1 MTIPANHHLAQFI
14 KGIPNEWLEED
25 MVTLLEALGVDTLAP
40 PAVVVWAILLVRMAE
55 EGRVEFRA
63 PLACEEY
70 GLGRMKGPC
79 GRMLLPHQALSD
91 WIVYIRRELEIF
103 TCVLKERGPKV
114 KAPGPKVRRDNEWV
128 LLTREDLVHVFEG
141 EEE

>member
-1 MTIPANHHLAQFI
+1 MTIPANHSLAQFI
-14 KGIPNEWLEED
+14 QGIPNEWLEED
-25 MVTLLEALGVDTLAP
+25 VVTLLEALGVDTLAP

-55 EGRVEFRA
+55 ERRVEFRA
-63 PLACEEY
+63 PLVCEEL
-70 GLGRMKGPC
+70 GIGRMEAPC

-114 KAPGPKVRRDNEWV
+114 KAPGPKVKRGNEWV
-128 LLTREDLVHVFEG
+128 LLTREAFVHVL